1 MTMSIRDETPV
12 DVTSTKPQ
20 LYTSLKSDANKKA
33 IENKQFELEF
43 NIKMEQWIKMKDI
56 VKENKIKAAALI
68 WKYCSTQI

>member
-1 MTMSIRDETPV
+1 M
-12 DVTSTKPQ
+12 Q
-20 LYTSLKSDANKKA
+20 KKA
-33 IENKQFELEF
+33 IENTQFELEF